1 MTVRSWAPLIVA
13 SLLSSQALAAAK
25 PSRPKVAVL
34 QVEAV
39 QGVSAGT
46 AKVLTSIVTAR
57 AGAAGFDV
65 VSSAEIASMLSFEKQ
80 KQLMGCTEGSCLAE
94 IGGALGVDYLLSSQ
108 VGTIG
113 SRFHL
118 ALSLADVRKATIV
131 ARQSQLCD
139 ASEDVLVDVAQK
151 AVGEIFKSILAPA
164 STTTPATAPATQVQ
178 TTGSEHPSYV
188 PPALTTALAV
198 GALAAAIGC
207 GVTAQSDY
215 NALAKKE
222 SDANY
227 ADEWRSAQQGI
238 RQRAMAADI
247 LYGAAAVTAG
257 ISIWLW
263 VRAATPST
271 PVVSMT
277 PTAHG
282 AAVSLTGSF

>member
-1 MTVRSWAPLIVA
+1 VA
-13 SLLSSQALAAAK
+13 A
-25 PSRPKVAVL
+25 
-34 QVEAV
+34 
-39 QGVSAGT
+39 
-46 AKVLTSIVTAR
+46 
-57 AGAAGFDV
+57 
-65 VSSAEIASMLSFEKQ
+65 
-80 KQLMGCTEGSCLAE
+80 AE

-118 ALSLADVRKATIV
+118 ALSLADVRKATVV

-151 AVGEIFKSILAPA
+151 AVGEIFNSILAPA
-164 STTTPATAPATQVQ
+164 TAPAPQVK
-178 TTGSEHPSYV
+178 TTAGERTSYV
-188 PPALTTALAV
+188 SPAITTSLAV
-198 GALAAAIGC
+198 GALVAAIGC
-207 GVTAQSDY
+207 GVSAKSSYDGLASEQGTAAFQADWDKQQQS
-215 NALAKKE
+215 
-222 SDANY
+222 
-227 ADEWRSAQQGI
+227 I

-247 LYGAAAVTAG
+247 LYGAAAITAG

-263 VRAATPST
+263 VRATAPST